1 MLSIM
6 LFIGQFNTGTWYVIP
21 IVIQWG
27 DSILTVAP
35 IINPNHLRLNYI
47 HAALELKNVI
57 M

>member
-6 LFIGQFNTGTWYVIP
+6 LFIGQFNTIWYVIP